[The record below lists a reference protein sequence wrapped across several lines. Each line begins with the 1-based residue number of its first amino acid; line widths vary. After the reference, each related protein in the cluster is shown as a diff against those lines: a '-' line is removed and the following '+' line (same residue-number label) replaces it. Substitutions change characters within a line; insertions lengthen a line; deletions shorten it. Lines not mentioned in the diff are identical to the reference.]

1 MTEIVFADRLMYA
14 ADGVKVVT
22 VNGHTMVGFA
32 TSTSVLITTVCVEVA
47 TLGTLIVMLTRPAGV
62 VSKTAVEQGS
72 LIMTLKFA
80 VTVYPLTV
88 AVRTSAY
95 VLWFVLVAP
104 FI

>member
-1 MTEIVFADRLMYA
+1 MF
-14 ADGVKVVT
+14 
-22 VNGHTMVGFA
+22 
-32 TSTSVLITTVCVEVA
+32 
-47 TLGTLIVMLTRPAGV
+47 TRPAGV

-80 VTVYPLTV
+80 VAVYPFTV

-95 VLWFVLVAP
+95 VLWFALVAS